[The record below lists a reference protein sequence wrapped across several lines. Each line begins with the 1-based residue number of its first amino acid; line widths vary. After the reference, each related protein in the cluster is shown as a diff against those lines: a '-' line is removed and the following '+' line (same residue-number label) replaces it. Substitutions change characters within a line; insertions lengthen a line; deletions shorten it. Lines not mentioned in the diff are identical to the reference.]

1 MLMSASLW
9 AYTALTPDR
18 AHFVAL
24 HGDLGYSTLLHNI
37 PGREPSPGMNV
48 NLGVDYR
55 ICYNNFLFS
64 VGVEGLYELHS
75 NPLDAMDFSLPMRDT
90 EGDLFQMHVLIDESN
105 DLSHMVNLNFPLLFG
120 GEWGRFYFLLGPKV
134 SLNMYGAASS
144 RAEFTTYGEYE
155 RMYDDFYD
163 MPNHQFESGH
173 AMSSGALPM
182 KWNFNIMGHLEL
194 GARIGHM
201 FRYKSFRTNPDKV
214 RMYLAAYADFGIL
227 NLHARGTGA
236 PVFEYRDTED
246 GLQFYIQPLLLST
259 MSDNAMIR
267 NLNVG
272 IKYTVAFELPQH
284 SKSYIYDWN
293 RSDRNY
299 RKRGGTQS
307 INH

>member
-1 MLMSASLW
+1 MSASLL
-9 AYTALTPDR
+9 AHTALTPDR

-182 KWNFNIMGHLEL
+182 K
-194 GARIGHM
+194 
-201 FRYKSFRTNPDKV
+201 
-214 RMYLAAYADFGIL
+214 
-227 NLHARGTGA
+227 
-236 PVFEYRDTED
+236 
-246 GLQFYIQPLLLST
+246 
-259 MSDNAMIR
+259 
-267 NLNVG
+267 
-272 IKYTVAFELPQH
+272 
-284 SKSYIYDWN
+284 
-293 RSDRNY
+293 
-299 RKRGGTQS
+299 
-307 INH
+307 